1 MCLGLTLKMSHLCA
15 APELASRKIWED
27 PGKPPHGP
35 QSKHALLLS
44 FRRGCLCRDEEGCRG
59 EGSQSAKGRPE
70 EAGPC
75 SVGGSGSQAHLVCV
89 RFIRLIANKGIR
101 ANLLI

>member
-1 MCLGLTLKMSHLCA
+1 MVGADPENEPSPEPAPQEALG
-15 APELASRKIWED
+15 
-27 PGKPPHGP
+27 GP
-35 QSKHALLLS
+35 QEASGLGSDPNTLS
-44 FRRGCLCRDEEGCRG
+44 FRGCLRRDEEGCG
-59 EGSQSAKGRPE
+59 AKAAGGRPQ
-70 EAGPC
+70 EAGPR

>member
-1 MCLGLTLKMSHLCA
+1 MWLGLTLTMSHGCV
-15 APELASRKIWED
+15 APEPAPQEAL
-27 PGKPPHGP
+27 GGP
-35 QSKHALLLS
+35 QEASGSRSDPNALC
-44 FRRGCLCRDEEGCRG
+44 FRGCLRRDEEGCRG
-59 EGSQSAKGRPE
+59 EGSQSAEGRPQ

-75 SVGGSGSQAHLVCV
+75 GVGGSGSQAHLVCV